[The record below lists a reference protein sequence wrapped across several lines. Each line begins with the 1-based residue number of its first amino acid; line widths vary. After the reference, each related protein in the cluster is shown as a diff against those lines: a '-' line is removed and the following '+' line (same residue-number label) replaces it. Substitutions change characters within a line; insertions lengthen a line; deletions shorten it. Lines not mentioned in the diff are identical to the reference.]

1 MANGTRWERALVTG
15 ASGGIGEAF
24 ARQLARAGTHLVL
37 VARSTDKLEALA
49 EELRTNGA
57 VRIDVLAADLADV
70 DQLAKVEQRVASVDL
85 PIDLLINNAG
95 YGCNDKF
102 VDIRVEAEE
111 AEIRV
116 NVIALMR
123 LCHAAATRMPATGGG
138 GILNVSSVA
147 AFQPAPESANYSA
160 TKAYVTSF
168 SQSLHDELKGQGVT
182 VTVLHPGLTR
192 TEFQQRGGY
201 DIGLPEMFWQS
212 ADEVA
217 DGGAG
222 RDRPGCRGRGP
233 GLAQQGAR
241 VVRACDA
248 DGTAAV
254 RGQPGHHSVSL
265 IDAGGRPACDP
276 GERDRRR

>member
-1 MANGTRWERALVTG
+1 MANQTRWERALVTG

-24 ARQLARAGTHLVL
+24 VRQLADAGTHLVL
-37 VARSTDKLEALA
+37 VARSTDKLEAMA
-49 EELRTNGA
+49 DELRAKGA
-57 VRIDVLAADLADV
+57 VHIEVLAADLADA
-70 DQLAKVEQRVASVDL
+70 DQLARVEERVASVDQ

-95 YGCNDKF
+95 YGFNDKF
-102 VDIRVEAEE
+102 GDIPVEAED

-116 NVIALMR
+116 NVLALMR
-123 LCHAAATRMPATGGG
+123 LCHAAARRMPATGGG

-168 SQSLHDELKGQGVT
+168 SQSLHDELKGRRVT

-201 DIGLPEMFWQS
+201 EIGLPDMFWQS

-217 DGGAG
+217 AA
-222 RDRPGCRGRGP
+222 
-233 GLAQQGAR
+233 GLAAVAR
-241 VVRACDA
+241 GDAVEVPGWHNKVLVSSVRVMPMALQRF
-248 DGTAAV
+248 AANQV
-254 RGQPGHHSVSL
+254 TTRF
-265 IDAGGRPACDP
+265 R
-276 GERDRRR
+276 

>member
-49 EELRTNGA
+49 EELRTTGA
-57 VRIDVLAADLADV
+57 VHIDVLAADLADAY
-70 DQLAKVEQRVASVDL
+70 QLAKVEERVASVDQ
-85 PIDLLINNAG
+85 PIELVINNAG
-95 YGCNDKF
+95 YGFNDKF
-102 VDIRVEAEE
+102 VAIEVEAEE

-123 LCHAAATRMPATGGG
+123 LCHAAARRMPATGGG
-138 GILNVSSVA
+138 GILNISSVA

-192 TEFQQRGGY
+192 TEFQRRGGY
-201 DIGLPEMFWQS
+201 EIGLPEMFWQS

-217 DGGAG
+217 AAG
-222 RDRPGCRGRGP
+222 LAAIGRGDAVEVP
-233 GLAQQGAR
+233 GWHNKVLVSSVR
-241 VVRACDA
+241 VLPMALQRF
-248 DGTAAV
+248 AANQV
-254 RGQPGHHSVSL
+254 TTRF
-265 IDAGGRPACDP
+265 R
-276 GERDRRR
+276 

>member
-1 MANGTRWERALVTG
+1 MADTPRWERALVTG

-49 EELRTNGA
+49 RELGA
-57 VRIDVLAADLADV
+57 SRSVHVEVMAADLADASQLAAIEDRVALV
-70 DQLAKVEQRVASVDL
+70 DQ

-95 YGCNDKF
+95 YGFNDRF
-102 VDIRVEAEE
+102 GDIPVDDEE

-123 LCHAAATRMPATGGG
+123 LCHAAAQRMPATGGG
-138 GILNVSSVA
+138 GILNLSSVA

-168 SQSLHDELKGQGVT
+168 SQSLHDELKGRGVT
-182 VTVLHPGLTR
+182 VTVLH
-192 TEFQQRGGY
+192 QRGGY
-201 DIGLPEMFWQS
+201 QIGLPEIFWQS

-217 DGGAG
+217 AAG
-222 RDRPGCRGRGP
+222 LAAVGRGDAVEVP
-233 GLAQQGAR
+233 GWHNKVLVSSVRVMPMAWQRFAAAQVTSR
-241 VVRACDA
+241 FR
-248 DGTAAV
+248 
-254 RGQPGHHSVSL
+254 
-265 IDAGGRPACDP
+265 
-276 GERDRRR
+276 